1 MALLTGLVA
10 AVPPPAVASTQ
21 PDAETAALLSAVE
34 RFSTAGG
41 GLAAVGPMGEQLPL
55 VGLVPGGEDALG
67 LGDLFQVAV
76 HDKLK
81 DLTALDDLQDEY
93 ELSGPRAGKLLAKA
107 STQGGIRRL
116 DLTLDVTRTVAG
128 RPISIASAQPKV
140 SLTTSGGVDVTLKL
154 TAKLPFAYD
163 PATKSAWLGK
173 DATVTVRADGKLAAG
188 ARPTAA
194 FGILGVDL
202 SAASALS
209 FTAEFTATAADP
221 DGNGRLDPSELG
233 SESLFTFARKGSAT
247 AKLQVTAQPFA
258 GAPVEGAAATID
270 VSWPDLA
277 TGGPAVTV
285 TQADLDRL
293 DRFQTLTPKDLLDG
307 LTHLANA
314 ITAAQRARWDGR
326 GDLDLPFMRGS
337 LADAVQVSE
346 AIHAFAAA
354 SVDRN
359 TGRPTFTSIQ
369 DLFAALGKAR
379 GLPGGAIIKVAD
391 AGYDDAAKKIAF
403 TLVVDRTVNPTP
415 EPLNPAGQ
423 TVSGTGT
430 GVTYTAKTLKHAG
443 QKWTPG
449 QFAGRTVTA
458 GASSGIVADNTAD
471 TVTLAE
477 QGWRGGVPAAGAPY
491 RISASD
497 PMIGQVAFGDTFK
510 TAAGLDRAN
519 ATAAVAGVMRGY
531 HASATVVLDLGDPVT
546 GQGCAQRPDG
556 QQKACPYKHVNA
568 DGSATVV
575 NELPRAADRIMLRT
589 GRDLFGARVSVL
601 SSVNVNAVAGYLGVQ
616 IAGDLTMGSRNGGDL
631 VKVGLKD
638 LGDVPLTRLFERLAS
653 KPGDV
658 LTSQVDAVAKARLTL
673 GVPGLADFFGGKVSG
688 EVEMPDIG
696 KPTTVTFSGFD
707 QIGRVKDFAFDPDNP
722 QALFGALIKSLG
734 AVAAYLDS
742 VKGSGPV
749 GEAMTAKVP
758 LLGRSLSELVASEE
772 MGSGPGVVYGD
783 GACGNENAYVTDPSR
798 TFTQAHIGRRVA
810 VGTRVLTVATAC
822 GEHTLSFAEKFGQA
836 VPEAGAAYALR
847 SPLRDAIDRLTA
859 APPDTVQALV
869 AELNKALGGQAHI
882 GYEDGALRLSLAYD
896 KKAAVKEPLRFA
908 FGESSLVAA
917 KGSAT
922 LDAAVEGEVRLGL
935 RVALKRDFDPAR
947 DLLIETD
954 SGLDLQAKAQLDGTV
969 KADVGPLPL
978 AVGKEGDDPLQARLG
993 YGVSLR
999 YGGEAQDAVTPAA
1012 FFSGLDLAL
1021 NETSEPVACDRD
1033 PHRDDTDLALCA
1045 VLPAYLNG
1053 APLTADGKHA
1063 LVLRLPRSAPL
1074 AEMFDLTRK
1083 LPGDVNRLELPSFDF
1098 STLPPGLEL
1107 DWTNLGDGI
1116 DRYLTALETGMRM
1129 ASGQGRLPMVGA
1141 DLQQG
1146 ADFVGAKRQEI
1157 KAALAKL
1164 PNGGK
1169 VPTGGDLR
1177 KWYNDELAPKVGPG
1191 VQPVITCVQAPVPD
1205 PAKPEACDAAKG
1217 AELTGIAF
1225 KVSIGRGD
1233 VDPEQGCVK
1242 DCLGVERPLDIGVPG
1257 LALRQGAGKGVRA
1270 ELGWH
1275 AEAMVGLDRT
1285 SGFYLDA
1292 GEANRPRATVG
1303 VNVSLP
1309 EEINARLAILDVTL
1323 KNREQNAPDL
1333 FAGAFTI
1340 GLKPVG
1346 RIGLNQLADATGL
1359 VETSLHAKVAVDW
1372 RFKVTAGSAMF
1383 PGLFGDFDL
1392 DWDLTKG
1399 GSPDPANLNIAFN
1412 NVNLEA
1418 GDFFRSVLGP
1428 VVTQVKKVTDPVRP
1442 VIDQLYA
1449 PIPVLSD
1456 LSKAAGGGEV
1466 NLMTI
1471 AKKYNTVAGGGTT
1484 KFIERMIEVG
1494 RLVSAL
1500 PDCQGELHIPI
1511 GSFTVAGDRALNTE
1525 NSPDVADSLIKDMAP
1540 ATDDLFAALD
1550 QGARTCGKGKAAV
1563 ADAQGPMEH
1572 SAKAGFSFPV
1582 LQNAGR
1588 SIFSLLMGKDVEL
1601 VAFDSGPLRLG
1612 FSYSQSFGPVWSP
1625 PPIMVVISGTAAVE
1639 AHIRAGFDT
1648 YGIRKA
1654 IEQRKLDLQV
1664 LDSLYLKTTDDQGRP
1679 LPAITLTGRLEAGAA
1694 VDVVLVKAGV
1704 SGGVFLTVAMNW
1716 LDPTNDGKF
1725 RFSEFADVLLRNPL
1739 CLFSLDGELKV
1750 YLKAWVEVGISIF
1763 KKRFDWT
1770 IVEAKLLDFSV
1781 RPKCDEDPPKLAT
1794 VAGDALVL
1802 HVGPMRKARGGST
1815 AKPGDDAE
1823 QWTVSQL
1830 PGDEG
1835 FVVSA
1840 LGVREEHRNAGL
1852 TRVLADGRGA
1862 KGALRL
1868 VFQGYGDDTAG
1879 PRPFDRTVVAF
1890 GGDGDDMIL
1899 AGAGRNVIDGGK
1911 GDDQITSG
1919 DQYDGPAA
1927 IVAGGPGDDY
1937 VTMGGAGGWV
1947 AGDGHLTPAT
1957 RKVGDVQVADWTAE
1971 DLPGTPADGSSDG
1984 ADRIAAGLG
1993 ENRLYGNGGNDTIA
2007 VASDSPLATTD
2018 GSPRFRAQPS
2028 LLVGGPGADT
2038 LTGGS
2043 AADEIYTGPRE
2054 EFGRDEAGPADSGP
2068 NYVDTGAGA
2077 DKVFGGQAVDLVAGH
2092 SAPGEVV
2099 KIIGGGGDDV
2109 LAGGHGKDEIFG
2121 GPGDDWV
2128 IAEPSD
2134 VGEAQGRDDFGPA
2147 RQVRHLPLPAG
2158 VQPSAKRLSGGDG
2171 NDHVVG
2177 GDGGATVFGD
2187 RWRDE
2192 PCEEHDG
2199 DADGRDLVLGGA
2211 GKEIVSAGGGADRVE
2226 AGGGQDRVCGER
2238 GDDRLAGGSGD
2249 DQVTGG
2255 SGDDTALGDDGD
2267 DEVTGG
2273 SGDDTLYGGAHDDT
2287 VVGESGQDRLF
2298 GGEGDDLVIGGTRTA
2313 GKDDKGDV
2321 LYGDAGADRLI
2332 GDNGDAGGPFDLD
2345 GTPEEAGGPNVIH
2358 GGDGADVGY
2367 GGIGSDEV
2375 HGDAGDDH
2383 LEGGVGGDKVYGE
2396 AGEDELVGG
2405 ASGPYPDGG
2414 DTLLGGEGPD
2424 VITADNAL
2432 LTTPTQPTQSPTPTS
2447 TATPPTTPSGTA
2459 TPSVSVSATPSAAAS
2474 GTNTPPTSASPSGT
2488 GSPATVR
2495 PSATESPSATQTPSA
2510 SPSVTAT
2517 PPGKSAPDVDASDA
2531 ATSVA
2536 ARPGQAVAH
2545 RVKLLAGGFGPDV
2558 ADGGAGND
2566 AIFGQGGPDRLRG
2579 QEGDDYA
2586 EGGAGVDWVEG
2597 DQGNDDLVGGTHTT
2611 ADTTADD
2618 VADALYGGPGDD
2630 VIAGDNAVVTL
2641 TGTPAAAT
2649 VRLGSSGTPMT
2660 PRAVTLLG
2668 DGSGGDRISGGS
2680 GVDVLWGQS
2689 GDDQMSGGGQG
2700 DYAEGG
2706 DGADQIRGDLPLSAE
2721 STRTISR
2728 PLPDPGWKGDP
2739 SGPAD
2744 LEGDDTPGQDDLI
2757 GGSARQAATDQADAI
2772 EGNGGADVLL
2782 GDNGSLVRTLTGTSE
2797 KVYAERYPAGQT
2809 PADATRVRSH
2819 DSALP
2824 GDSTRFCTQTQT
2836 TCEPAGSSGADHLYG
2851 DDGDDALWGQDGD
2864 DELHGGQGDDDLF
2877 GELGDDTLY
2886 GGPGEDAMLGDRGGV
2901 LNERI
2906 DASDAQRLGFTV
2918 SLNAPPKET
2927 YKGFQAGTYDRR
2939 TDLLH
2944 DTDGEAWVSAAM
2956 PHDGFA
2962 KGGDDRLRGGPGRD
2976 SMHGGA
2982 GDDLVNGDSGGDEV
2996 FGGDGADV
3004 IWGGKGCDPVLDAAT
3019 PDCQSGG
3026 AFDPAARGTGDRFV
3040 DHVFGGAGADLLDYN
3055 PRGSYPGSCAPGK
3068 MPEGEL
3074 TTVVDPCAWFR
3085 MTDKDNAATDDDQHH
3100 QGVDWQYG
3108 GADRDVLQGDRTAN
3122 GPNPGDKMIDWN
3134 GGFNLY
3140 THCGPANGGHNIVR
3154 QHSPAMLDFLAKVAW
3169 GSGAGRAAG
3178 DPSGTR
3184 EVAVPASGDSGSPY
3198 PTSPGHFDSPVA
3210 CAG

>member
-1 MALLTGLVA
+1 MCRVFALGGLVASQRLSRVVCALALLVGLVA
-10 AVPPPAVASTQ
+10 AVPPPAAASTQ
-21 PDAETAALLSAVE
+21 RDAETTALLSAVE
-34 RFSTAGG
+34 RFTTASG
-41 GLAAVGPMGEQLPL
+41 GLATLGPTGEQLPL

-81 DLTALDDLQDEY
+81 DLASLDDLQDEY

-107 STQGGIRRL
+107 STQGETRRL
-116 DLTLDVTRTVAG
+116 DLSLEVTRTVAS
-128 RPISIASAQPKV
+128 RPISISSTQPKV

-154 TAKLPFAYD
+154 AAKLPFAYD

-173 DATVTVRADGKLAAG
+173 DATVVVRAEGKLAAG
-188 ARPTAA
+188 AKPAAA

-209 FTAEFTATAADP
+209 FNAEFAATAADP
-221 DGNGRLDPSELG
+221 DGNGRLDLSELG
-233 SESLFTFARKGSAT
+233 SESLFTFTRKGSAT

-258 GAPVEGAAATID
+258 GAQVEGATATID

-277 TGGPAVTV
+277 TGGPTVSV

-293 DRFQTLTPKDLLDG
+293 NRFQTLTPKDLLDG

-314 ITAAQRARWDGR
+314 ITAAQRARWDGQ

-354 SVDRN
+354 SVDKN
-359 TGRPTFTSIQ
+359 TGQPTFTSIQ
-369 DLFAALGKAR
+369 DMFAALGKAR

-391 AGYDDAAKKIAF
+391 AGYDDAGKKIAF

-415 EPLNPAGQ
+415 ESLNPAGQ

-477 QGWRGGVPAAGAPY
+477 DGWRGGVPAAGAPY

-497 PMIGQVAFGDTFK
+497 PMIGQVSFGDTFK
-510 TAAGLDRAN
+510 AAAGLDRAN

-531 HASATVVLDLGDPVT
+531 HASATVVLDLSDPVT
-546 GQGCAQRPDG
+546 GQGCAERPDG

-589 GRDLFGARVSVL
+589 GRDLLGARVSVL

-616 IAGDLTMGSRNGGDL
+616 ITGDLTMGSRNGGDL

-638 LGDVPLTRLFERLAS
+638 IGDVPLTRLFERLAS

-658 LTSQVDAVAKARLTL
+658 LTSQVDAYARARLTL

-688 EVEMPDIG
+688 EMEMPDIS
-696 KPTTVTFSGFD
+696 KPGTVNFRGFD
-707 QIGRVKDFAFDPDNP
+707 QIGKVKDFAFDPDNP

-734 AVAAYLDS
+734 AVATYLDS

-749 GEAMTAKVP
+749 SEAMTAKLP
-758 LLGRSLSELVASEE
+758 LLGRSLSDLVASEE

-810 VGTRVLTVATAC
+810 IGTRVLTIATAC
-822 GEHTLSFAEKFGQA
+822 GEHTLSFTEKFGQA
-836 VPEAGAAYALR
+836 VPEAGVAYALR

-869 AELNKALGGQAHI
+869 AELNKALGGQVHI

-896 KKAAVKEPLRFA
+896 KKAAVREPLRFS

-935 RVALKRDFDPAR
+935 RVALKRDFDLAR

-969 KADVGPLPL
+969 QADVGPLPL
-978 AVGKEGDDPLQARLG
+978 AIGKEGDDPLQARLG

-999 YGGEAQDAVTPAA
+999 YGGESQDAVTPAA

-1074 AEMFDLTRK
+1074 AEMFDLTKK

-1129 ASGQGRLPMVGA
+1129 ASNKGRLPMVGA

-1157 KAALAKL
+1157 KAALAEL

-1205 PAKPEACDAAKG
+1205 PAKPDACDAAKG
-1217 AELTGIAF
+1217 TELTGIAF
-1225 KVSIGRGD
+1225 KVSIGKGD

-1257 LALRQGAGKGVRA
+1257 LALRQGPGKGVRA

-1275 AEAMVGLDRT
+1275 AEVMVGLDRT

-1309 EEINARLAILDVTL
+1309 DEINAKLAILDVTL
-1323 KNREQNAPDL
+1323 KNREQNSPDL

-1346 RIGLNQLADATGL
+1346 RIGLHQLADADDL

-1383 PGLFGDFDL
+1383 PGLFGDFNL

-1428 VVTQVKKVTDPVRP
+1428 VVTQVKKITDPVKP

-1494 RLVSAL
+1494 RLVSSL

-1525 NSPDVADSLIKDMAP
+1525 NSPDVADTLIKDMAP

-1550 QGARTCGKGKAAV
+1550 QGARSCGKSKAAV

-1572 SAKAGFSFPV
+1572 SSKAGFSFPV

-1625 PPIMVVISGTAAVE
+1625 PPIMVVISGTAGIE

-1664 LDSLYLKTTDDQGRP
+1664 LDSLYLKTTDDQGKP

-1704 SGGVFLTVAMNW
+1704 SGGIFLTVAMNW

-1725 RFSEFADVLLRNPL
+1725 RFFEFANILLRNPL
-1739 CLFSLDGELKV
+1739 CLFSVDGELKV

-1770 IVEAKLLDFSV
+1770 IVEAKLLDFSAK
-1781 RPKCDEDPPKLAT
+1781 PKCDEDPPKLAT

-1802 HVGPMRKARGGST
+1802 HVGAMRKARGGST
-1815 AKPGDDAE
+1815 AKPSDDAE

-1840 LGVREEHRNAGL
+1840 LGVREEHRTAGL
-1852 TRVLADGRGA
+1852 NRVLADGRGA
-1862 KGALRL
+1862 KGTLRL

-1879 PRPFDRTVVAF
+1879 PHPFSRTVVAF

-1911 GDDQITSG
+1911 GNDQITSG

-1957 RKVGDVQVADWTAE
+1957 RKVGDVEVADWTG
-1971 DLPGTPADGSSDG
+1971 DGLPGAPADGSDDG

-1993 ENRLYGNGGNDTIA
+1993 ESRLWGNGGNDTIA
-2007 VASDSPLATTD
+2007 VASDSPLAATD
-2018 GSPRFRAQPS
+2018 TSPRFRAQPS

-2054 EFGRDEAGPADSGP
+2054 EIGRDEAGPADSGP
-2068 NYVDTGAGA
+2068 NYVDTGAGG
-2077 DKVFGGQAVDLVAGH
+2077 DKVYGGQAVDLVAGH
-2092 SAPGEVV
+2092 STPGEAV

-2109 LAGGHGKDEIFG
+2109 LAGGHGKDEISG

-2158 VQPSAKRLSGGDG
+2158 VQPSAKQLSGGDG
-2171 NDHVVG
+2171 HDHIVG
-2177 GDGGATVFGD
+2177 GDGGAAIFGD

-2199 DADGRDLVLGGA
+2199 DADGRDLIIGGA
-2211 GKEIVSAGGGADRVE
+2211 GKETVSAGGGADRVE

-2249 DQVTGG
+2249 DQVAGG
-2255 SGDDTALGDDGD
+2255 SGADTALGDDGA

-2273 SGDDTLYGGAHDDT
+2273 SGDDTLYGGAQNDT
-2287 VVGESGQDRLF
+2287 VAGESGQDSAF
-2298 GGEGDDLVIGGTRTA
+2298 GGDGDDLVVGGTRTA
-2313 GKDDKGDV
+2313 GKDDKGDT
-2321 LYGDAGADRLI
+2321 LYGDTGADKLI
-2332 GDNGDAGGPFDLD
+2332 GDNGDADGPFDLD
-2345 GTPEEAGGPNVIH
+2345 GTPEEAGGADTIR
-2358 GGDGADVGY
+2358 GGDGADTAF
-2367 GGIGSDEV
+2367 GGIGADEV

-2424 VITADNAL
+2424 VIAGDNATL
-2432 LTTPTQPTQSPTPTS
+2432 S
-2447 TATPPTTPSGTA
+2447 
-2459 TPSVSVSATPSAAAS
+2459 
-2474 GTNTPPTSASPSGT
+2474 TSAQADP
-2488 GSPATVR
+2488 
-2495 PSATESPSATQTPSA
+2495 
-2510 SPSVTAT
+2510 
-2517 PPGKSAPDVDASDA
+2517 

-2536 ARPGQAVAH
+2536 ARPGQAAAH
-2545 RVKLLAGGFGPDV
+2545 LVKLLAGGSGPDV

-2579 QEGDDYA
+2579 QDGHDYA
-2586 EGGAGVDWVEG
+2586 EGGAGVDWAEG
-2597 DQGNDDLVGGTHTT
+2597 DQGDDDLVGGTHTAA
-2611 ADTTADD
+2611 ADA
-2618 VADALYGGPGDD
+2618 ADALYGGPGDD
-2630 VIAGDNAVVTL
+2630 VVTGDNAVVTL
-2641 TGTPAAAT
+2641 AGTPARAT
-2649 VRLGSSGTPMT
+2649 VRIGSAGTPMT

-2668 DGSGGDRISGGS
+2668 EGSGEDRVSGGA
-2680 GVDVLWGQS
+2680 GVDVLWGQG
-2689 GDDQMSGGGQG
+2689 GDDQISGGGQG

-2706 DGADQIRGDLPLSAE
+2706 GGADQIRGDLALSAE
-2721 STRTISR
+2721 STRTATE
-2728 PLPDPGWKGDP
+2728 PLADPGWKGEA
-2739 SGPAD
+2739 SGPSD

-2757 GGSARQAATDQADAI
+2757 GGSSKQAAADQADAI
-2772 EGNGGADVLL
+2772 EGGGAADVLL
-2782 GDNGSLVRTLTGTSE
+2782 GDNGSLVRTVTGNAE
-2797 KVYAERYPAGQT
+2797 KVYTERYPAGQA

-2819 DSALP
+2819 DPALP
-2824 GDSTRFCTQTQT
+2824 GGSTRFCTEAQA
-2836 TCEPAGSSGADHLYG
+2836 TCEPDGSYGADHLYG
-2851 DDGDDALWGQDGD
+2851 DEGDDGLWGQDGD
-2864 DELHGGQGDDDLF
+2864 DELSGGAGDDDLF
-2877 GELGDDTLY
+2877 GELGDDELS
-2886 GGPGEDAMLGDRGGV
+2886 GGAGEDAMLGDRGGV
-2901 LNERI
+2901 VNERI

-2927 YKGFQAGTYDRR
+2927 YKGFQLGTYDRR

-2944 DTDGEAWVSAAM
+2944 DADGDAWVSAAM

-2962 KGGDDRLRGGPGRD
+2962 KGGDDRMRGGPGRD

-3019 PDCQSGG
+3019 ADCLSGG

-3055 PRGSYPGSCAPGK
+3055 PRGSYPDSCAPGK

-3074 TTVVDPCAWFR
+3074 TTVVDPCVWFR
-3085 MTDKDNAATDDDQHH
+3085 MTDKDNAATADDQHH

-3134 GGFNLY
+3134 GNFNLY

-3169 GSGAGRAAG
+3169 GSGAGRSAG
-3178 DPSGTR
+3178 DPSGSR
-3184 EVAVPASGDSGSPY
+3184 EVAVPSGDSGSPY